1 MILWE
6 LFLSFF
12 QIGLLSLGGGYAAM
26 PLIQEQVTRTHL
38 WLTAAE
44 FSDLVT
50 IAEMTPGP
58 IGINAASFV
67 GVRLAGV
74 PGSVLAS
81 LGFILPGCLVV
92 SVLAGVYRRWKDG
105 PLLKST
111 LGILRHTVV
120 ALIAAAGL
128 SLLQVAATAAG
139 GDIDWPR
146 LGLAAAAFALLRI
159 RKPSPILVMAGC
171 GAVYLVYGLAAGL

>member
-1 MILWE
+1 MIQLE

-26 PLIQEQVTRTHL
+26 PLIQEQVTHAHP

-74 PGSVLAS
+74 TGSLAAS

-105 PLLKST
+105 PVLHST
-111 LGILRHTVV
+111 LGILRHAVV
-120 ALIAAAGL
+120 ALIASAGL
-128 SLLQVAATAAG
+128 GLLQTAATAAEG
-139 GDIDWPR
+139 GFDLPR
-146 LGLAAAAFALLRI
+146 LLLAGGAFLLLRT

-171 GAVYLVYGLAAGL
+171 GAVYLLYGLAAGL